1 LVKHKIAPMRTIF
14 LFFLL
19 FHLLFPGISFAYDP
33 YSNAELDS
41 MGKQF
46 IDEINRSPQ
55 VMRIPLALNYIN
67 QLGRRL
73 TDSIHM
79 QPATF
84 FIVNSK
90 EMNAFAGPGGYIG
103 IHSTLIL
110 ATANEDELAAV
121 MAHELAH
128 VKLHH
133 LYDMI
138 EHEKLM
144 RYPTAASMLAAIALG
159 IINPALG
166 TGAMAAALS
175 GAAQHSINYTRYH
188 EKQADRI
195 GMQMLIKAGFN
206 PLAMSSF
213 FKKLQQQTRYYDHDN
228 IPAILRT
235 HPLDQER
242 IAEAEDRLPKNTPK
256 TYVYSLDYLL
266 FKTLIRDAS
275 IKQPK
280 ILLEYYAKKRHP
292 HDPQNQYGMALAL
305 IEANRFQE
313 ALHHLEPLVKE
324 MPNQAFYTTALA
336 QAQMGTNQ
344 PKQAVETLQQLHE
357 KNPKQYFTTLSYAQT
372 LLDAGQIPQAVT
384 LLTKAFRQA
393 PRDLTL
399 CKMLAEAEA
408 KNHRQAYA
416 YFIESQCN
424 HLQGQDK
431 LAIQRLKT
439 AYTLAKKD
447 TYLKARI
454 EAKLEEISFL
464 ADIKVK
470 P

>member
-1 LVKHKIAPMRTIF
+1 MRTIC
-14 LFFLL
+14 LL
-19 FHLLFPGISFAYDP
+19 LSFIYSLCPGVSFAFDP
-33 YSNAELDS
+33 YSNAELDTVE
-41 MGKQF
+41 KQF

-55 VMRIPLALNYIN
+55 VIRIPLAINYLN
-67 QLGRRL
+67 QLGQRL
-73 TDSIHM
+73 TDAVHT

-84 FIVNSK
+84 FLVNSK

-110 ATANEDELAAV
+110 ATTTEDELAAV

-144 RYPTAASMLAAIALG
+144 RIPTAASMLAAIALG
-159 IINPALG
+159 IINPTLG
-166 TGAMAAALS
+166 TGAMAATLS
-175 GAAQHSINYTRYH
+175 GAAQQSINYTRAH

-213 FKKLQQQTRYYDHDN
+213 FKKLQRETRYYDHDN

-242 IAEAEDRLPKNTPK
+242 IAEAEDRIPKNTPK
-256 TYVYSLDYLL
+256 TYAYSLDYLL
-266 FKTLIRDAS
+266 FKALIRDTS
-275 IKQPK
+275 VKQPK
-280 ILLEYYAKKRHP
+280 ILLDYYAKKRN
-292 HDPQNQYGMALAL
+292 PQNPENQYGLALAL
-305 IEANRFQE
+305 LEANRFQD
-313 ALHHLEPLVKE
+313 ALNHLEPLVKDS
-324 MPNQAFYTTALA
+324 PNQLFYTTALA
-336 QAQMGTNQ
+336 QAQMGANHPQ
-344 PKQAVETLQQLHE
+344 QAVDTLHQLHTQ
-357 KNPKQYFTTLSYAQT
+357 NPNQYATKLTLAQA
-372 LLDAGQIPQAVT
+372 LLDAGQIPQAVS

-431 LAIQRLKT
+431 LAIQRLKI
-439 AYTLAKKD
+439 ARDLAKKD
-447 TYLKARI
+447 AYLHARI

-464 ADIKVK
+464 ADIKLK